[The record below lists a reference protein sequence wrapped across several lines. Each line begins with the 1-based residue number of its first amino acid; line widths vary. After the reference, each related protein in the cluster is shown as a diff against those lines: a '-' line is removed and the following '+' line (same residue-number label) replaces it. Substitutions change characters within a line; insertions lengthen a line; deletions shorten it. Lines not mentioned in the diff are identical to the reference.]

1 MAMQNEGQKKTKSK
15 IKKWRKPRHT
25 FGTALVRSFVAPY
38 AKLKYGITVEKFRD
52 QGKRPYLIVINHQ
65 TAFDQFF
72 VGMAFKGPVYYIA
85 SEDLFS
91 KGFVSKIIKFLV
103 APIPIK
109 KQTTDLRA
117 VMDCARIAKEG
128 GTIALAPEGN
138 RTYCG
143 RTLEF
148 KKSIVKLARLTK
160 LPIAVFKIEGGYG
173 VQPRWANKLRKGK
186 MHAYVKSVL
195 ETDVY
200 SKMTDDELYEYLKT
214 ELYQDES
221 KDTGLFYSKRT
232 AEYLERV
239 VYVCPDCG
247 LTTFKSKGQ
256 LITCTKCG
264 KTIRYNANKSLTGEN
279 CEFPFGFIGE
289 WYDYQNKFVN
299 ELDLSKATDKPVYI
313 DNVQFS
319 EVVLYKNKRV
329 LDKNAKVELY
339 GDKIVVQGKNVSF
352 TFDFDKTDA
361 VTVLGKNKLNIYFDN
376 KVYQI
381 KGEVRFNA
389 LRHLNF
395 FHKFKNEIGGTDQ
408 DGFLGI

>member
-1 MAMQNEGQKKTKSK
+1 MAMQNEGQKKNKSK

-38 AKLKYGITVEKFRD
+38 AKLKYGITVEKFKD

-160 LPIAVFKIEGGYG
+160 LPIAIFKIEGGYG

-186 MHAYVKSVL
+186 MHAFVKGVL
-195 ETDVY
+195 ETEVY
-200 SKMTDDELYEYLKT
+200 SKMTDDELYEYLKG

-247 LTTFKSKGQ
+247 LTTFTSKGQ
-256 LITCTKCG
+256 LISCNKCG
-264 KTIRYNANKSLTGEN
+264 KTIRYNENKSLTGVN
-279 CEFPFGFIGE
+279 SEFPFKFIGE

-299 ELDLSKATDKPVYI
+299 DLDLSKFGEKPLYTDE
-313 DNVQFS
+313 VQFS
-319 EVVLYKNKRV
+319 KVVLYKNKCV
-329 LDKNAKVELY
+329 LDKKARVELY
-339 GDKIVVQGKNVSF
+339 GNKIVVSGKKISF
-352 TFDFDKTDA
+352 SFDFDKTEY
-361 VTVLGKNKLNIYFDN
+361 VTVLGKNKLNIYFD
-376 KVYQI
+376 KEVYQI
-381 KGEVRFNA
+381 KGGVRFNA
-389 LRHLNF
+389 LRHLNI
-395 FHKFKNEIGGTDQ
+395 FHKYKNDMEGGDQ
-408 DGFLGI
+408 NGFFGI